1 MKDYLKSVG
10 LWGCGCPVDTSAAG
24 RSTDRADRRDQ
35 LHYQYLK
42 ETRPCLIGVMRMTGE
57 LISYLQDINKQ
68 ADELNYK
75 LVKEYAKREGVT
87 EKLKA
92 ENQMAWVGAMNNI
105 QSRVREIIFND
116 IIYQ

>member
-42 ETRPCLIGVMRMTGE
+42 ETRPSAIGVMKMTGE
-57 LISYLQDINKQ
+57 LIPYLQRI
-68 ADELNYK
+68 DE
-75 LVKEYAKREGVT
+75 
-87 EKLKA
+87 
-92 ENQMAWVGAMNNI
+92 
-105 QSRVREIIFND
+105 
-116 IIYQ
+116 